1 MTVVLIDDAMTGPK
15 PSFNVSPPLD
25 CRVDLHAFSAAGRAW
40 RSLLAAMLPLLEIA
54 VLGLTAWT
62 AALLVRQLNPGG
74 FDADIAGRY
83 GLLASSMSL
92 FAPFVLHIRRPGS
105 VRGRARALR
114 ELAGPYALFAA
125 IATLALMLN
134 GDADGAPVQWLGLWL
149 LAGFA
154 LLLGLRSL
162 VLRAPAREAVAV
174 VGAGP
179 ATDRLVRHLQGRDGR
194 DVELIGVFDDRA
206 SRSGG
211 AGAVVRSGSVAS
223 LIELGRQRPIDLVLI
238 ALPDHAEGRI
248 VDLLKRLK
256 SLAVS
261 VAMCPCGIE
270 LEMPRMPVEYLGN
283 HIPVTLLAERP
294 IRRGG
299 AIAKTLED
307 YLLGGLITLALL
319 PLMALIALAIRLDS
333 PGPVMFRQRRH
344 AWNNGEFDVFK
355 FRSMRWS
362 PRAPGQGLQQTERDD
377 PRITRVGRFLRRSS
391 LDELPQ
397 LFNVLRGEMS
407 LVGPR
412 PHAVN
417 MKTEQ
422 RLCEEIIET
431 YAHRH
436 RVKPGLTGL
445 AQVRGYRGAT
455 HTAEQLRLRIES
467 DLEYVEHW
475 SIWLDLK
482 ILVMTAWTVI
492 RGENAY

>member
-1 MTVVLIDDAMTGPK
+1 MTGSK

-25 CRVDLHAFSAAGRAW
+25 CRVDLHSVSAAGRAW
-40 RSLLAAMLPLLEIA
+40 RSVLATLLPLLEIA
-54 VLGLTAWT
+54 ALAASAWI
-62 AALLVRQLNPGG
+62 AALLVRELDPGG
-74 FDADIAGRY
+74 FDASISGRY

-92 FAPFVLHIRRPGS
+92 FAPFVLHVRRAGS
-105 VRGRARALR
+105 MRGTARALR
-114 ELAGPYALFAA
+114 ELAGPYALFCA
-125 IATLALMLN
+125 IAALALIVN
-134 GDADGAPVQWLGLWL
+134 GDAGGAAAQWLGFWL
-149 LAGFA
+149 LSGFA
-154 LLLGLRSL
+154 LLLALRSL
-162 VLRAPAREAVAV
+162 VLRAPAREVVAV

-179 ATDRLVRHLQGRDGR
+179 ATDRLVRHLQRRDGR

-206 SRSGG
+206 TRTGQ
-211 AGAVVRSGSVAS
+211 GAVARRGTVDS
-223 LIELGRQRPIDLVLI
+223 LIELGRRQPIDLVLI
-238 ALPDHAEGRI
+238 ALPDHAEERI
-248 VDLLKRLK
+248 IDLLKRLK

-261 VAMCPCGIE
+261 IAMCPCGIE
-270 LEMPRMPVEYLGN
+270 LELPRMPVEYLGD

-299 AIAKTLED
+299 AVAKMLED

-333 PGPVMFRQRRH
+333 PGPVLFRQRRH

-362 PRAPGQGLQQTERDD
+362 PRSASLGLRQTERDD

-417 MKTEQ
+417 MKTEE